1 MHFAILYNLHKKTEV
16 RSDKMDQNRI
26 NRINELARKSK
37 TVGLTPEE
45 KQEQQRLRNEYIN
58 EFRNSLKSTLD
69 SIVIMDEK
77 GNKRPLKQKT
87 NTTEKH

>member
-1 MHFAILYNLHKKTEV
+1 
-16 RSDKMDQNRI
+16 MDQNRI